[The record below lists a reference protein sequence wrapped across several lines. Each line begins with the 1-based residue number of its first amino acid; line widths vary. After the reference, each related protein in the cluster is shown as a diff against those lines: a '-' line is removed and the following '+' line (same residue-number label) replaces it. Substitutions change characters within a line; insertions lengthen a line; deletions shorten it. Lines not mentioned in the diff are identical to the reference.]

1 MRHVMV
7 LNAKGGCGKSTL
19 STNIAVFFAREGQ
32 EVCIADYDPQRS
44 SLDWLAQRPSDL
56 PRISG
61 VPAYEEGLRG
71 VPRAT
76 EVLVIDAPARVH
88 GVELNELVRRAET
101 IIIPVLPSSVD
112 MRACG
117 HFMAE
122 LLEIGKVSRKQ
133 ARLGLVANRVR
144 EYTLIYEELDQYL
157 SKLKIPY
164 LGCLREAQ
172 NYRPGVFARHGRA
185 GAPRVSGR
193 PGLESV
199 GADLRMAGQ
208 QAEPARVGSPYPGER
223 DRVAWAGPW
232 HGNVARRGLRSL
244 ACASV

>member
-1 MRHVMV
+1 MV

-133 ARLGLVANRVR
+133 ARLGLIANRVR

-157 SKLKIPY
+157 SKLKVPY

-172 NYRPGVFARHGRA
+172 NYVRAYSRGMGVLELPEYLA
-185 GAPRVSGR
+185 AP
-193 PGLESV
+193 
-199 GADLRMAGQ
+199 DWKQ
-208 QAEPARVGSPYPGER
+208 WEPICEWLGSK
-223 DRVAWAGPW
+223 
-232 HGNVARRGLRSL
+232 RSQP
-244 ACASV
+244 A